1 MNMPV
6 GNSCDIVSI
15 NNTDLNLFRS
25 FAVCALSHSLPSVSQ
40 LFLSFSLILIGMF
53 WYAYNKSI

>member
-25 FAVCALSHSLPSVSQ
+25 CALSHSLPSVSQ
-40 LFLSFSLILIGMF
+40 LFLSLSLILIGMF